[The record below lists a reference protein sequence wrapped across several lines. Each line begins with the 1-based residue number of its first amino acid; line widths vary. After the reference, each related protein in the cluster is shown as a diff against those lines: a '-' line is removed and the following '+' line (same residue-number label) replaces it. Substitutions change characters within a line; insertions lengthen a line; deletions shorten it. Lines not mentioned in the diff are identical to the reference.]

1 MADFYSN
8 ENFPLPVVAYLRQ
21 LGHDVLTVQEVGQAD
36 RAVPDEAV
44 LTFST
49 KEKRILLT
57 FNRKH
62 FIKLHHEQPDHTG
75 IIVCTFDPDF
85 EALASR
91 IHQIVAINSD
101 ISGELLRVNRPQVL

>member
-8 ENFPLPVVAYLRQ
+8 ENFPLPAVEHLRQ
-21 LGHDVLTVQEVGQAD
+21 LGHDVLTIQEVGQAD

-44 LTFST
+44 LAFAT

-62 FIKLHHEQPDHTG
+62 FIKLHREMPNHSG
-75 IIVCTFDPDF
+75 VIVCTFDPDF
-85 EALASR
+85 EALANR
-91 IHQIVAINSD
+91 VHQIITTNLDV
-101 ISGELLRVNRPQVL
+101 SGKLLRVNRPQR

>member
-8 ENFPLPVVAYLRQ
+8 ENFPLPVVEHLRQ
-21 LGHDVLTVQEVGQAD
+21 LGHDVLTIQEVGQAD

-49 KEKRILLT
+49 KENRILLT

-62 FIKLHHEQPDHTG
+62 FIKLHRDMPDHSG
-75 IIVCTFDPDF
+75 IVVCTFDPDF
-85 EALASR
+85 EALATR
-91 IHQIVAINSD
+91 VHQIVITSSD
-101 ISGELLRVNRPQVL
+101 ISGKLLRVNRPQI